1 MYGKYYKLTDNTYY
15 LFFKYIIIIMTTFI
29 TSEGTLSLS
38 DNLHNKNNKV
48 GWNANYDGDS
58 ANVKLNV
65 SDKNG
70 HKNKFNF
77 KLSNEDLAKILSI
90 QSVNTPLHRRLE
102 DDFLKNIMSNTI
114 GNNSHNNGSS
124 SDSNGSSS
132 DSNGSSSDSNPYL
145 TMLSDSPS
153 SDLIQ
158 TMSREPELDLGPNIQ
173 ASMLRIP
180 NHTPAIN
187 LPLQQP
193 IQMTT
198 PPLPPPNVTQ
208 MLVQP
213 AVPHFQMMV
222 PAPVT
227 PSYPMVQQPAM
238 YQSFP
243 GQMQNI
249 EPDRSPLSIA
259 VIERRGNNCR
269 HMRLS
274 RHSYK
279 KLSKKIGR
287 KIGRKIS
294 RAISIRKPVT
304 RSYHYHPRQHPYYNY
319 PAPKDTSNS
328 VRHTLTPHTRK
339 QRQLYRTPSPKTLH
353 MHFKTPSSTGRG
365 KKTKRVRK

>member
-58 ANVKLNV
+58 ANVKLKV

-70 HKNKFNF
+70 HKNKFKF
-77 KLSNEDLAKILSI
+77 KLSNEDLAKMLSV
-90 QSVNTPLHRRLE
+90 QSVNTPLHTRLE
-102 DDFLKNIMSNTI
+102 DDFLKNVISNSM
-114 GNNSHNNGSS
+114 GNNSMGNNSNS
-124 SDSNGSSS
+124 SDS
-132 DSNGSSSDSNPYL
+132 SNPYL

-153 SDLIQ
+153 SDLVQ
-158 TMSREPELDLGPNIQ
+158 TMSREPELDLGPNIIQ
-173 ASMLRIP
+173 ASMLRMP
-180 NHTPAIN
+180 NPAPTTMLPTPT
-187 LPLQQP
+187 LPP
-193 IQMTT
+193 T
-198 PPLPPPNVTQ
+198 PPAVTQ
-208 MLVQP
+208 MLMQP
-213 AVPHFQMMV
+213 AVPQFQMMV
-222 PAPVT
+222 PAPVA

-243 GQMQNI
+243 SQMQHV
-249 EPDRSPLSIA
+249 ESDRSPLSIA
-259 VIERRGNNCR
+259 VIERRGNNCK

-287 KIGRKIS
+287 KIRRKIS
-294 RAISIRKPVT
+294 RTHIRRRPVT

-319 PAPKDTSNS
+319 PSTKHSKPTKPT
-328 VRHTLTPHTRK
+328 VRRTLTPYTRK

-365 KKTKRVRK
+365 KKTTRSRK

>member
-15 LFFKYIIIIMTTFI
+15 LFFKYIIIILTTFI

-58 ANVKLNV
+58 ANVKLKV

-70 HKNKFNF
+70 HKNKFKF
-77 KLSNEDLAKILSI
+77 KLSNEDLAKMLSV
-90 QSVNTPLHRRLE
+90 QSVNTPLHTRLE
-102 DDFLKNIMSNTI
+102 DDFLKNVMSNSM
-114 GNNSHNNGSS
+114 GNNSMDNSSNGGS
-124 SDSNGSSS
+124 SDS
-132 DSNGSSSDSNPYL
+132 SNPYL

-153 SDLIQ
+153 SDLVQ
-158 TMSREPELDLGPNIQ
+158 TMSREPELDLGPNIIQ
-173 ASMLRIP
+173 ASMLRMP
-180 NHTPAIN
+180 NPAP
-187 LPLQQP
+187 LPAAAP
-193 IQMTT
+193 TT
-198 PPLPPPNVTQ
+198 MLPPPTLPPPAVTQ
-208 MLVQP
+208 MLMQP
-213 AVPHFQMMV
+213 TVPQFQMLI
-222 PAPVT
+222 PAPVA
-227 PSYPMVQQPAM
+227 PSYPIVQQPAM

-243 GQMQNI
+243 GQMQYV

-259 VIERRGNNCR
+259 VIERTGDNCR
-269 HMRLS
+269 HKHRLS

-287 KIGRKIS
+287 KISRKLRKRHI
-294 RAISIRKPVT
+294 IRRPVT

-319 PAPKDTSNS
+319 PSPKHSKPTNHM
-328 VRHTLTPHTRK
+328 VRHTLTSHTRK

-365 KKTKRVRK
+365 KKTKRSRK